1 MAILPLPNKL
11 YLLLVPG
18 SCSWSCATVDGCS
31 PAAVAFPRCMLFVVK
46 TFRIGCDKSSS
57 INSLFETSN
66 HHIVGMANT
75 FETATSS
82 RRNLPR
88 NCWNQNYLRNYLQPD
103 MVVLK
108 ICQAQANLY
117 AASGTNFSVHH
128 YLQLSMGPRSSR
140 DFCFGKFPQT
150 NLPKLQSHQFT
161 ALSNRFHG
169 TWGKHGASPC
179 SMVCREPLMVYV
191 MHSSRIY
198 SSNLCNI
205 YVM

>member
-18 SCSWSCATVDGCS
+18 SCSWSCATVDGCC
-31 PAAVAFPRCMLFVVK
+31 PAALDFPRCMLFVVK

-57 INSLFETSN
+57 INSFETSN

-75 FETATSS
+75 FETVTSS
-82 RRNLPR
+82 RRKLT
-88 NCWNQNYLRNYLQPD
+88 QELLKSELSKNYLQPD

-140 DFCFGKFPQT
+140 DFCFWKF
-150 NLPKLQSHQFT
+150 
-161 ALSNRFHG
+161 
-169 TWGKHGASPC
+169 
-179 SMVCREPLMVYV
+179 
-191 MHSSRIY
+191 
-198 SSNLCNI
+198 
-205 YVM
+205 